1 MTARGRQVIR
11 ASGTFSGVSNLSLNL
26 DLPDLLVGWVRA
38 AGVTVEASPPELTAR
53 LDDLVGDP
61 GSYGLDDGVRAGVRD
76 LLRGHGYKP
85 SGRGKP
91 ASEFLV
97 GAATRGE
104 FPHVNNLVDINNL
117 VSLETGWPISIIDID
132 RAGTDTFELRHG
144 HAGERYAFNNA
155 GHEIDLAGLLCLA
168 RPDGEAFGN
177 PVKDPMATRL
187 GPETARVLAVMYT
200 SHRVTNL
207 DAVEAAARRFGRLI
221 ARHAGAC
228 EVDCGALAAPSLTP

>member
-1 MTARGRQVIR
+1 VLR
-11 ASGTFSGVSNLSLNL
+11 FNLE
-26 DLPDLLVGWVRA
+26 LPDLLVGWVRA
-38 AGVTVEASPPELTAR
+38 SGVTVADSPPELVSE
-53 LDDLVGDP
+53 LDQVVEDP
-61 GSYGLDDGVRAGVRD
+61 AAHGLNDDVRVGVRD

-97 GAATRGE
+97 AAATKGE
-104 FPHVNNLVDINNL
+104 FPYINNLVDINNL

-144 HAGERYAFNNA
+144 QPGEHYAFNNA

-168 RPDGEAFGN
+168 RPGGEALGN
-177 PVKDPMATRL
+177 PVKDSMATKL
-187 GPETARVLAVMYT
+187 GTDTSRVLGVMYT
-200 SHRVTNL
+200 SRRVTNL
-207 DAVEAAARRFGRLI
+207 DAVEEEARRFGELI
-221 ARHAGAC
+221 ERYAGAC